1 MEPLSLLAAAGAFL
15 GAEAAKKAGG
25 LAVETAFGAIKGLF
39 KKQLGRDPKPDDF
52 TAAALQGIRLG
63 EQPIFIEQ
71 ARAVVARSSALRRAE
86 LVKRV
91 LQGAAVLW
99 VDDHPANNAYEQRV
113 LTALG
118 MRLELA
124 TSTAEAL
131 AKVGRSGYDVI
142 LSDMARSTPDS
153 GLGLL
158 RKLRESGCGTEVVFY
173 VGRVDPSRPTP
184 TGAFAIADRPGPLL
198 HYVFDVLERHRV

>member
-1 MEPLSLLAAAGAFL
+1 MDPLSLLAAAGAFL
-15 GAEAAKKAGG
+15 GAEAAKKVGG
-25 LAVETAFGAIKGLF
+25 EVVETAFAAIKGFF
-39 KKQLGRDPKPDDF
+39 KKQLGHDPKPDDF
-52 TAAALQGIRLG
+52 TAAALQGTRLA
-63 EQPIFIEQ
+63 EQPVFVEQ

-99 VDDHPANNAYEQRV
+99 VDDRPENNAYEQRV

-118 MRLELA
+118 MRLDHA
-124 TSTAEAL
+124 RSTAEAL

-142 LSDMARSTPDS
+142 LSDMARSMPDS

-158 RKLRESGCGTEVVFY
+158 RKLREGGCRTEVVFY
-173 VGRVDPSRPTP
+173 VGKVDPSRPTP
-184 TGAFAIADRPGPLL
+184 TGAFGIADRPGPLL

>member
-1 MEPLSLLAAAGAFL
+1 MDPLTLLAAAGAFL

-25 LAVETAFGAIKGLF
+25 MAVETAFGAIKGFF
-39 KKQLGRDPKPDDF
+39 KKQLGHDPNPEDFAPDVLRRTRMAEQSDF
-52 TAAALQGIRLG
+52 VERI
-63 EQPIFIEQ
+63 
-71 ARAVVARSSALRRAE
+71 RAVVDRSSALRRAE

-91 LQGAAVLW
+91 LQGATVLW

-118 MRLELA
+118 IRLDLA
-124 TSTAEAL
+124 RSTAEAL

-158 RKLRESGCGTEVVFY
+158 RKLREGGYRTEVVFY
-173 VGRVDPSRPTP
+173 VGRVDPSRTTP
-184 TGAFAIADRPGPLL
+184 TGAFGIADHPEPLL